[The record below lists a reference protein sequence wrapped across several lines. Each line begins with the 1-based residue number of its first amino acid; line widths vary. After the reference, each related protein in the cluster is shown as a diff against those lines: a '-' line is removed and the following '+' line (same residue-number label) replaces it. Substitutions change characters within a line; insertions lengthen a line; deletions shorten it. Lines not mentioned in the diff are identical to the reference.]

1 MKRTVII
8 TGGTKGLGRE
18 TALAFGRAGYNVLVL
33 YSTDEHAAQELRVS
47 MATAKIPGLVLR
59 HDVRTEEASLWK
71 RPEIQEAESLT
82 LVHNACA
89 AFSPVP
95 MHQLSWPDF
104 ENNFLVAVKGA
115 WLCSQP
121 LIRLMIKKGHSSIV
135 NVLTSAIEGAT
146 PKGFAAYVT
155 AKHALQGFTLAL
167 AAEYAA
173 RGLKIFSVSPGYME
187 TSLTQQWDS
196 RLRETIRA
204 NSGRLTQPV
213 EAAARI
219 VALVGS
225 DSDTVPGRGENYP
238 V

>member
-1 MKRTVII
+1 LKRTVII

-18 TALAFGRAGYNVLVL
+18 TALAFGRAGYCVLAL
-33 YSTDEHAAQELRVS
+33 YSSDERAARELVAA
-47 MATAKIPGLVLR
+47 MAETKSNGLVLR
-59 HDVRTEEASLWK
+59 HDVRSEEASIWA

-95 MHQLSWPDF
+95 MHQLHWQDF

-115 WLCSQP
+115 WHCSQP
-121 LIRLMIKKGHSSIV
+121 LIRLMLAKGHGSIV
-135 NVLTSAIEGAT
+135 NILTSAIEGAP

-173 RGLKIFSVSPGYME
+173 RGLKVFSVSPGYME

-196 RLRETIRA
+196 RLREAIRT
-204 NSGRLTQPV
+204 NSGRITLPA

-219 VALVGS
+219 VALAGNE
-225 DSDTVPGRGENYP
+225 TTPGRGENYS